1 MMVEVANAAELERML
16 RVVRDTLADHG
27 LRARAQVMHDL
38 MCDWQDAKTRD
49 ARRQVAHRIT
59 ASSSGAGSWSD
70 QYLPEPASAQAQ
82 AEFRKALDYLCD
94 LAFSFR

>member
-1 MMVEVANAAELERML
+1 MMVEVANAAELERVL
-16 RVVRDTLADHG
+16 RVLRDTLADHG
-27 LRARAQVMHDL
+27 LRTHAQVMHDL
-38 MCDWQDAKTRD
+38 LCDWQDAKTRD

-70 QYLPEPASAQAQ
+70 QYLPDTASAHAQ
-82 AEFRKALDYLCD
+82 TEFRRALDYLCD